1 MSSLTRRAAL
11 AGLSGVS
18 FACAAAA
25 QIPTARGMR
34 CSGGWSVTGYYTTS
48 EEEYAGATAAIEIE
62 GTRYLFPS
70 AFLHKVRTDGWGQ
83 TRHRWFLGWNNGW
96 RRGDAPLTAAG
107 KPLSL
112 GCVAVD
118 RKLVP
123 LGTRLRIPDLPPP
136 WNERE
141 FVASDI
147 GGGIAGKR
155 LDIYC
160 GCGGD
165 KRPEAL
171 DLTRH
176 DLTVC
181 LGERVA

>member
-1 MSSLTRRAAL
+1 
-11 AGLSGVS
+11 
-18 FACAAAA
+18 
-25 QIPTARGMR
+25 
-34 CSGGWSVTGYYTTS
+34 
-48 EEEYAGATAAIEIE
+48 
-62 GTRYLFPS
+62 
-70 AFLHKVRTDGWGQ
+70 
-83 TRHRWFLGWNNGW
+83 
-96 RRGDAPLTAAG
+96 
-107 KPLSL
+107 
-112 GCVAVD
+112 VAVD